1 MKKQNSVHES
11 NHHEEEDLSM
21 NYEKIPEHLLKLE
34 KENKFL
40 EIKNLRKTFG
50 KFVAVHGLNLN
61 MYMG

>member
-1 MKKQNSVHES
+1 MRRQGSKHEVI
-11 NHHEEEDLSM
+11 HDDEGDLKM
-21 NYEKIPEHLLKLE
+21 NYEKIPEHCLRME

>member
-1 MKKQNSVHES
+1 
-11 NHHEEEDLSM
+11 M
-21 NYEKIPEHLLKLE
+21 NYEKIPEHLHKLE